1 MENNKKQIIENKMKE
16 IENFFIKGKSEN
28 EWGELQWI
36 KFDFKVR
43 KGMGILEASSKANPL
58 TTIVGICTKWIEENG
73 DEAEWLVAKRGL
85 GLTLT
90 TAEKV
95 ELAKYHCSL
104 TYLLIWEG

>member
-1 MENNKKQIIENKMKE
+1 MEKQNLKNKMKE
-16 IENFFIKGKSEN
+16 IENFYIKGKSEN

-36 KFDFKVR
+36 MFDFKVR

-58 TTIVGICTKWIEENG
+58 TTIVGICRNWIAENG
-73 DEAEWLVAKRGL
+73 DEAEWLVAKGGL
-85 GLTLT
+85 GLTLAR
-90 TAEKV
+90 AEKV

>member
-1 MENNKKQIIENKMKE
+1 MKQ

-36 KFDFKVR
+36 MFDFKIR
-43 KGMGILEASSKANPL
+43 KGMGILQASRKANPL
-58 TTIVGICTKWIEENG
+58 TSIVGICTKWIEENG
-73 DEAEWLVAKRGL
+73 DESEWLVAKGEL